1 MGGPDLPSTFPF
13 RNWHPTPPHRLPEL
27 TTPCQIE
34 LLSRCPAWQS
44 PGWEGTLCLRS
55 PVCVAPSL
63 GDYRHSLSEPRW
75 ELLDDPLAPSSPP
88 VPSAS
93 VLSPSDVAGE
103 LPGSRLLSP
112 QRWGCPGIPLFR
124 LHISLS
130 LSLSGRSKPSPLSLN
145 PTLGLQ
151 AWPFTFPASS
161 PILPE
166 AALVL
171 PLNFSSH
178 QVSIQMPIGAKLA
191 TEG

>member
-44 PGWEGTLCLRS
+44 PSWEGTLCLRS

-75 ELLDDPLAPSSPP
+75 ELLDDQLAPSSPP

-93 VLSPSDVAGE
+93 VLSPSDVAGAATA
-103 LPGSRLLSP
+103 PRLSA
-112 QRWGCPGIPLFR
+112 
-124 LHISLS
+124 SLAS
-130 LSLSGRSKPSPLSLN
+130 A
-145 PTLGLQ
+145 LGLPRHSSVPPPHLPL
-151 AWPFTFPASS
+151 PFPKWSFQTFPSLPKSHPWPPSLAFHLPS
-161 PILPE
+161 ILTHP
-166 AALVL
+166 
-171 PLNFSSH
+171 P
-178 QVSIQMPIGAKLA
+178 
-191 TEG
+191 